1 MASLIRTL
9 LTLSLTATSLF
20 LASIMVNVL
29 GVSQAIY
36 TIQVLN
42 KYITL
47 GISETLITLTLGV
60 LIAVTGELLF
70 RILRTQIAKKA
81 LKKHVESARE
91 YAVKAV
97 EKQRD
102 KNINP
107 QFYKDV
113 FANLKAFE
121 STSSPAL
128 VGTMFDFPM
137 ISIFGA
143 VLFFIMPE
151 ILWITLV
158 YGSIMIMAGI
168 LHTIAK
174 GESLE
179 LEASNFTDI
188 LKWILTIAG
197 VTVIAY
203 ASYQAV
209 HGDLNVGLVIGAN
222 ILAARMLMNVLKF
235 SSSIDHFKQRG
246 IAEKNLKRLF
256 NV

>member
-1 MASLIRTL
+1 
-9 LTLSLTATSLF
+9 
-20 LASIMVNVL
+20 MVNVL
-29 GVSQAIY
+29 GVAQAIY

-47 GISETLITLTLGV
+47 GIDETLITLTFGV

-70 RILRTQIAKKA
+70 RLIRTSIAKKA

-91 YAVKAV
+91 WAVKAI
-97 EKQRD
+97 ERQKE

-107 QFYKDV
+107 QYYKDM
-113 FANLKAFE
+113 FANMKALE

-128 VGTMFDFPM
+128 VNPMFDFPM

-143 VLFFIMPE
+143 VLFFILPE

-158 YGSIMIMAGI
+158 FGGVMLVSGI
-168 LHTIAK
+168 LYSVAK
-174 GESLE
+174 GESLDMD
-179 LEASNFTDI
+179 ASNFGDI
-188 LKWILTIAG
+188 LKWMLALAG
-197 VTVIAY
+197 ITVIAY
-203 ASYQAV
+203 ASYQTV

-222 ILAARMLMNVLKF
+222 ILAARMLMNVMKF
-235 SSSIDHFKQRG
+235 SLAIDNFKQRS